1 MINLIYTEL
10 VKGII
15 NNKLVNADKF
25 ARGSGKTTQLINL
38 AYDIDSPVIVAN
50 EKAKHSMILYADSIN
65 KPIQVQTVQQVLN
78 RGFNKGLVDEGINR
92 EDLDTMLKHGLVV
105 GGFLNVDKK
114 EEKEVEEDT
123 VRPLLAKLSITLSDL
138 KHHFGI
144 DDKARIFSVGINEE
158 EAVEI
163 MLAVGSNKTPDPSW
177 SALSVKN
184 VSRFSLINNDIK
196 KNNSDFR
203 YKNSFIFRAKRTLN
217 SNEIKEWL
225 GVESDLVINNVE
237 LDESG
242 TNVIITVMT
251 LGEHGSHG
259 LFSSG
264 NLNGLPIHNFVKNKT
279 KNV

>member
-1 MINLIYTEL
+1 MINPIYTEL

-15 NNKLVNADKF
+15 NNKLVDANKF
-25 ARGSGKTTQLINL
+25 ARGSGKTSQLINL
-38 AYDIDSPVIVAN
+38 AYDIDSPIIVPN
-50 EKAKHSMILYADSIN
+50 EKTKHSIILYADSIN

-92 EDLDTMLKHGLVV
+92 EELDILLKHGLVV

-114 EEKEVEEDT
+114 EEKEVEEESI
-123 VRPLLAKLSITLSDL
+123 RPLVAKFSITLSDL

-144 DDKARIFSVGINEE
+144 DDKARIFSVRINEE
-158 EAVEI
+158 ETVEI

-242 TNVIITVMT
+242 TDVIITVMT
-251 LGEHGSHG
+251 LEDNSSHG
-259 LFSSG
+259 LFSKV
-264 NLNGLPIHNFVKNKT
+264 NLNSLPIHNFVKNKA
-279 KNV
+279 K